1 MGSENGMLGERLKQW
16 RGSLRLSLGE
26 AARRVDISKGYL
38 SRIEN
43 DLASPSI
50 AVLNRISQAYGAPL
64 AQLLDTG
71 GTSKIAVVRSD
82 ERLALNRDGTEHG
95 YIYELINHGKADRQ
109 TECFVVTLPPSDNP
123 PDLFSHEGEEL
134 FFVLSGRVRFVYGG
148 TEVILHKGDS
158 VYFDSAVQHRGL
170 ADGGESAMALAVIVP
185 PANREAPERS
195 RAAGTSATPAR
206 TEQEREETIDA

>member
-1 MGSENGMLGERLKQW
+1 MLGERLKQW
-16 RGSLRLSLGE
+16 RGSLGLTLGE
-26 AARRVDISKGYL
+26 AAQRIDISKGYL

-50 AVLNRISQAYGAPL
+50 AVLNRISQTYGAPL

-71 GTSKIAVVRSD
+71 GTARISVVRSS

-95 YIYELINHGKADRQ
+95 YIYELINHGKTDRR
-109 TECFVVTLPPSDNP
+109 TECFVVTLPPADDP

-148 TEVILHKGDS
+148 TELILHQGDS
-158 VYFDSAVQHRGL
+158 VYFDSAVEHRGL

-185 PANREAPERS
+185 PASREATQRS
-195 RAAGTSATPAR
+195 RTAGRSAMPTR
-206 TEQEREETIDA
+206 TQQEREDTIDA